1 MTGIAM
7 SANGNVIAAVTP
19 TSNAGVLVSTD
30 GGGENEGL
38 GLGLG
43 HGCLTVFSVQC
54 LVESKAP
61 SISFYVILLVQQH

>member
-1 MTGIAM
+1 MTSIAM

-38 GLGLG
+38 GRLGLG
-43 HGCLTVFSVQC
+43 
-54 LVESKAP
+54 
-61 SISFYVILLVQQH
+61 LLGV